1 MSAFL
6 LVCTLNGFIV
16 NGGGIYFRNANECMN
31 FKEILSGQSYM
42 KNDEKQVYDC
52 MCKLVPQVDEGKV
65 RVY

>member
-6 LVCTLNGFIV
+6 LICTLNGIIDK
-16 NGGGIYFRNANECMN
+16 GGVYFRNANDCMN
-31 FKEILSGQSYM
+31 FKDILSGQSYM

-52 MCKLVPQVDEGKV
+52 MCKLVPKIDEGKV